1 MIGSSPITYLA
12 SSYLSVIWKPGE
24 FPSIGHLEKLL
35 PFLWDGSLQ
44 TAIISQLCVLDPTKI
59 LLRGAKELE
68 EFIMGGMLKEG
79 PENRIIAKFS
89 SFMMPDQ
96 KIISRSLAA
105 PFSSSLIAS
114 IDTLGC
120 IQPLGGKSMSLRRW
134 ANPSDSPSR
143 WTCWWSFVLAR

>member
-1 MIGSSPITYLA
+1 
-12 SSYLSVIWKPGE
+12 
-24 FPSIGHLEKLL
+24 
-35 PFLWDGSLQ
+35 
-44 TAIISQLCVLDPTKI
+44 

-96 KIISRSLAA
+96 KIISRSWAA

-143 WTCWWSFVLAR
+143 